1 MTAEDRC
8 RQRRV
13 LRVASAVSAALLLTS
28 CSADPAQDVPEP
40 TDAQAD
46 TSAAPAPVPSA
57 AVPDQF
63 SGTAWR
69 SIAEDGARYTTYL
82 DAGGRY
88 RDLRNGDPWAEGS
101 WVLND
106 VDGQRLCFTPDSDD
120 ASQACWEPGAMSGD
134 TLSATDAD
142 GRRIEVRQVE
152 YEVPAASGEE
162 DSAED
167 EGEPAT

>member
-1 MTAEDRC
+1 MRAEKVFRSDTRSFAFVWAGC
-8 RQRRV
+8 
-13 LRVASAVSAALLLTS
+13 ALLS
-28 CSADPAQDVPEP
+28 ACSGTPSEEESEIP
-40 TDAQAD
+40 TPQNATAA
-46 TSAAPAPVPSA
+46 TSAPATSAP
-57 AVPDQF
+57 VPDQF

-106 VDGQRLCFTPDSDD
+106 VDGQRLCFIPDSDS

-152 YEVPAASGEE
+152 YEVPAASDEE
-162 DSAED
+162 EGSED